1 MDDYSLIYPGLRIDD
16 VLITAYDLQTQGY
29 IFKGSASLWSG
40 TPTHRTW
47 LLAPAGFVGLG
58 FTTAIPKGSIGICK
72 YNGSSWS
79 GDLINVV
86 TIDST
91 VTAGSTNPIT
101 AGGVNSA
108 LDELAAGIRDT
119 LLSFTVVDNTNQ
131 IYQGDK
137 ITFGVSMDDGQ
148 GVEHLITSFEILAA
162 TVSKAGLLSASDK
175 AKLDAILTNIRSM
188 VVVDTT
194 AYADEGNQITESL
207 KWTVGGTQEVI
218 SAFTIL
224 AATTSK
230 AGLMSSEDKAKLNI
244 LFADGYK
251 FAGIATPSTVPMSTT
266 AKIFYIATQ
275 AGTYSRFD
283 DIELTDGINVLMYSG
298 SAWSAVQ
305 AIGIDDEPTADS
317 ENLVK
322 SGGVVSLVKPI
333 DLLQKAQNADYIYND
348 DIIRG
353 KAIVDGKIATDGYR
367 GILILKLLPNCN
379 NIESEYCS
387 SYKFYSGVP
396 DTAQATNY
404 IGMTTDGTIL
414 EGAEY
419 VINTYL
425 LSSVDSHDITVVQ
438 SEVYAKKRDVDT
450 IVGISGQ
457 QILTL
462 NKDVEIID
470 NELFEYDEDTSVQPT
485 DLSAD
490 LLYYANGINYGT
502 GKTYTSSNYN
512 HTEYVDISAYDG
524 IVYGRAESNSK
535 NTVMGIAFYD
545 INKQYLSGV
554 QAFIIEENG
563 TPEKYIRTFAK
574 KPLNAV
580 YVRLSA
586 NVDTENWG
594 EQYLFGCSVTKQRQD
609 TNVLI
614 LNQDDICYDYSI
626 ASDGTAVIKDSHTS
640 NMGCTSFIPCDGAD
654 KITYRQV
661 ISRDYTA
668 AGRGLAFYDANKEL
682 VGFIPGIQRSG
693 SSGSRL
699 IEVNVPTNAK
709 FFRTTYFNRL
719 RKDEFGG
726 DFYARLESKK
736 KIAYNGKRANVDDYV
751 WFTVPVNQAID
762 AFWST
767 AVDAPQLPV
776 SMMDTTGVLLLP
788 ASYTP
793 DGKPTKLIINFHG
806 YSHYVKY
813 GEWGNGAAGFLIQK
827 QRWAAAGYA
836 VMDCNNWRYT
846 LESNQSGLGS
856 RQSMEAYRKCFE
868 WVLHNYNIDPRPFIV
883 CGSAG
888 GPTGINCCYEWG
900 DVRAA
905 VWLDCWTTLAPD
917 QNSYTACKKYYPE
930 LFGFADQDV
939 WEADKVVSYNP
950 TGRVALIA
958 DTPYSPA
965 PLCPVK
971 VLWRSSEFAVNF
983 YEALKNGGG
992 RVSIRQ
998 VTGITH
1004 SDLVSGGD
1012 GTNPN
1017 SANIDAEIIA
1027 WLNGN

>member
-1 MDDYSLIYPGLRIDD
+1 MATYDLKYPGAAIDAILD
-16 VLITAYDLQTQGY
+16 TAYDLQNAGY
-29 IFKGSASLWSG
+29 IFRGLASEYSN
-40 TPTHRTW
+40 TPTERSW
-47 LLAPAGFVGLG
+47 VLAGEGETGHG
-58 FTTAIPKGSIGICK
+58 FTSPVPKGYIGVCVF
-72 YNGSSWS
+72 NGTSWTGKLLKCVS
-79 GDLINVV
+79 
-86 TIDST
+86 IDST
-91 VTAGSTNPIT
+91 PTNGSTN
-101 AGGVNSA
+101 AVSSGGAYASISQLADTVNEA
-108 LDELAAGIRDT
+108 LDNLTFTDT
-119 LLSFTVVDNTNQ
+119 TPSAFLGE
-131 IYQGDK
+131 Y
-137 ITFGVSMDDGQ
+137 ITEKVSTTDG
-148 GVEHLITSFEILAA
+148 
-162 TVSKAGLLSASDK
+162 GLER
-175 AKLDAILTNIRSM
+175 ILT
-188 VVVDTT
+188 
-194 AYADEGNQITESL
+194 Y
-207 KWTVGGTQEVI
+207 
-218 SAFTIL
+218 FTIL

-230 AGLMSSEDKAKLNI
+230 AGLLSAADKAKLDAI
-244 LFADGYK
+244 LGNLRSLEIDDTTAYADLGTKIVESIKATIGGTEETISTFQILAATASKAGLLSAADKAKLDALWSSGYQ
-251 FAGIATPSTVPMSTT
+251 FAGIATPSTTPISTT
-266 AKIFYIATQ
+266 SKIFYIATE
-275 AGTYSRFD
+275 AGTYFNAVT
-283 DIELTDGINVLMYSG
+283 ITQGINILSWDG
-298 SAWSAVQ
+298 TTWSAVQ
-305 AIGIDDEPTADS
+305 VIGIDDEPTADS
-317 ENLVK
+317 ENLAK

-353 KAIVDGKIATDGYR
+353 KAIVDGKIATDGLR

-379 NIESEYCS
+379 NIASEYCS

-450 IVGISGQ
+450 IVGISDQ

-490 LLYYANGINYGT
+490 LLYYANGINYRT
-502 GKTYTSSNYN
+502 GGTYTSSVYN
-512 HTEYVDISAYDG
+512 HTGYVDISAYDG
-524 IVYGRAESNSK
+524 IVYGRAESNSP

-545 INKQYLSGV
+545 INKQYLGGV

-626 ASDGTAVIKDSHTS
+626 ASDGTAVIKDTAHTP
-640 NMGCTSFIPCDGAD
+640 NMGCTSFIPCEGAD

-661 ISRDYTA
+661 ISRDGTA

-682 VGFIPGIQRSG
+682 VSFIPGVYRSG

-699 IEVNVPTNAK
+699 IKVNVPTNAK

-930 LFGFADQDV
+930 LFGFDDQNV

-950 TGRVALIA
+950 TGRVTVIG
-958 DTPYSPA
+958 DTPYAPA

-983 YEALKNGGG
+983 YVALKNGGG

>member
-1 MDDYSLIYPGLRIDD
+1 MATYDLKYPGAAIDAILD
-16 VLITAYDLQTQGY
+16 TAYDLQNAGY
-29 IFKGSASLWSG
+29 IFRGLASEYSN
-40 TPTHRTW
+40 TPTERSW
-47 LLAPAGFVGLG
+47 VLAGEGETGHG
-58 FTTAIPKGSIGICK
+58 FTSPVPKGYIGVCVF
-72 YNGSSWS
+72 NGTSWTGKLLKCVS
-79 GDLINVV
+79 
-86 TIDST
+86 IDST
-91 VTAGSTNPIT
+91 PTNGSTN
-101 AGGVNSA
+101 AVSSGGAYASISQLADTVNEA
-108 LDELAAGIRDT
+108 LDNLT
-119 LLSFTVVDNTNQ
+119 FTDSTPSAFLGE
-131 IYQGDK
+131 Y
-137 ITFGVSMDDGQ
+137 ITEKVSTTDG
-148 GVEHLITSFEILAA
+148 
-162 TVSKAGLLSASDK
+162 GLER
-175 AKLDAILTNIRSM
+175 ILT
-188 VVVDTT
+188 
-194 AYADEGNQITESL
+194 Y
-207 KWTVGGTQEVI
+207 
-218 SAFTIL
+218 FTIL

-230 AGLMSSEDKAKLNI
+230 AGLLSAADKAKLDAI
-244 LFADGYK
+244 LGNLRSLEIDDTTAYADLGTKIVESIKATIGGTEETISTFQILAATASKAGLLSAADKAKLDALWSSGYQ
-251 FAGIATPSTVPMSTT
+251 FAGIATPSTTPISTT
-266 AKIFYIATQ
+266 SKIFYIATE
-275 AGTYSRFD
+275 AGTYFNAVT
-283 DIELTDGINVLMYSG
+283 ITQGINILSWDG
-298 SAWSAVQ
+298 TTWSAVQ
-305 AIGIDDEPTADS
+305 VIGIDDEPTADS
-317 ENLVK
+317 ENLAK

-353 KAIVDGKIATDGYR
+353 KAIVDGKIATDGLR

-379 NIESEYCS
+379 NIASEYCS

-450 IVGISGQ
+450 IVGISDQ

-490 LLYYANGINYGT
+490 LLYYANGINYRT
-502 GKTYTSSNYN
+502 GGTYTSSVYN
-512 HTEYVDISAYDG
+512 HTGYVDISAYDG
-524 IVYGRAESNSK
+524 IVYGRAESNSP

-545 INKQYLSGV
+545 INKQYLGGV

-626 ASDGTAVIKDSHTS
+626 ASDGTAVIKDTAHTP
-640 NMGCTSFIPCDGAD
+640 NMGCTSFIPCEGAD

-661 ISRDYTA
+661 ISRDGTA

-682 VGFIPGIQRSG
+682 VSFIPGVYRSG

-699 IEVNVPTNAK
+699 IKVNVPTNAK

-930 LFGFADQDV
+930 LFGFDDQNV

-950 TGRVALIA
+950 TGRVTVIG
-958 DTPYSPA
+958 DTPYAPA

-983 YEALKNGGG
+983 YVALKNGGG